1 MKKNLLCAI
10 FVLMLLRLEAQIG
23 GTKVYEFLNL
33 PQSARVTALGGEVL
47 TIADDDAALAYTNP
61 ALLNPQMSGSIS
73 FSHAFHLSDLGH
85 GNLAYAQ
92 YIKKWD
98 VTVHGNLQYMNY
110 GDFAGTDEFG
120 NPTAAFSA
128 KEYALTLG
136 AGRQL
141 YEKLSVG
148 VNVRLIS
155 SQLESYNSVGWTG
168 DVGAV
173 YQDTASNF
181 SAALVFANFGSQ
193 FTAYEGDRYEG
204 VPYNARVSIS
214 KKLRYLPVR
223 FGLTYGYLNRWNI
236 LYDDPNQEDV
246 SLFIGEEQSEN
257 KFGTRVDNFAR
268 HLVFNTELLLGK
280 RENFRIRVG
289 YNHLRK
295 KELSVDNFRSLAG
308 FSLGFGLKINRFRFD
323 FGQAFYHVAGG
334 STHLTLST
342 NLFEFTKGKQVVQD

>member
-1 MKKNLLCAI
+1 MKKNLPFILFLLSGLHLC
-10 FVLMLLRLEAQIG
+10 AQIG

-47 TIADDDAALAYTNP
+47 TIMDDDVALAYTNP
-61 ALLNPQMSGSIS
+61 AVLNPQMSGAIS
-73 FSHAFHLSDLGH
+73 FSHAFHLADLGH

-92 YIKKWD
+92 HIEKWD
-98 VTVHGNLQYMNY
+98 VTFHGNIQYMNY

-120 NPTAAFSA
+120 NPTTGFSA
-128 KEYALTLG
+128 KEYAFTVG
-136 AGRQL
+136 AGKQL

-148 VNVRLIS
+148 VNLRLIS

-168 DVGAV
+168 DIGAV

-193 FTAYEGDRYEG
+193 FTAYDTDRFEGI
-204 VPYNARVSIS
+204 PYNARVSIS
-214 KKLRYLPVR
+214 KRLRYLPVR

-246 SLFIGEEQSEN
+246 SLFIGEEQTEN

-280 RENFRIRVG
+280 KENLRLRFG

-308 FSLGFGLKINRFRFD
+308 FSLGFGLKINRFRLD

-334 STHLTLST
+334 SGHFTLST
-342 NLFEFTKGKQVVQD
+342 NLAEFTKGKQVVRD